1 MGGQGVGLICNWLFL
16 WYVFP
21 SPWAVL
27 RPGPGLTP
35 LRLETT
41 EEGPPLPTKPPRGS
55 SDISWP
61 HPHPV
66 LPNPGS
72 GWQCWAS
79 GHTGC
84 VPPRG
89 VPFPEGRHFLPE
101 ALPTLRFSGAPQE
114 PPPLPQARGLPP
126 SVLPVSGAHT
136 QLPAGTQHQGSSCET
151 SHMFRGTPALG
162 ALPPPCSH
170 PPLLPQESSLLLSAP
185 TSELAQKCFSRPT

>member
-1 MGGQGVGLICNWLFL
+1 MGSAEAWARADSPETGDHRGRA
-16 WYVFP
+16 P
-21 SPWAVL
+21 SPHQ
-27 RPGPGLTP
+27 
-35 LRLETT
+35 TT
-41 EEGPPLPTKPPRGS
+41 KRQLGHFLAPPPPRAPQPLARVGS
-55 SDISWP
+55 ARPQDTQAVY
-61 HPHPV
+61 HPEV
-66 LPNPGS
+66 
-72 GWQCWAS
+72 
-79 GHTGC
+79 
-84 VPPRG
+84 
-89 VPFPEGRHFLPE
+89 FLSQRAGTFFPE